1 MHGAGDNGMYT
12 IYEGDTMLIDFFI
25 GLLTVV
31 LIAVT
36 IPLLWMVFHVS
47 LFIAIPIAIA
57 VGAFFGL
64 VVVGK
69 VIRYIYTA
77 YKKNNTLEQ

>member
-1 MHGAGDNGMYT
+1 MRGAGDNGMYT

-31 LIAVT
+31 LIVVT

>member
-1 MHGAGDNGMYT
+1 
-12 IYEGDTMLIDFFI
+12 MLIDFLI

-31 LIAVT
+31 IIAVT

-47 LFIAIPIAIA
+47 LFVAIPIAIA
-57 VGAFFGL
+57 VGVFFGL

-77 YKKNNTLEQ
+77 SKKNNNI